1 MALSTN
7 SYEEQER
14 SSSWFAH
21 GKVISML
28 FFVFTDLALN
38 STLDYDTYNNNL
50 TKNIILG
57 LFGLQVIIE
66 ISIFLVLFLATA
78 DTFLFRVG
86 LLGVLMRTFR
96 LVLIIHPIYFV
107 LTLVTG
113 AYRVRILNNEHLMS
127 ELWESGQFI
136 SLSYLQKLEYYS
148 TVAVPYYV
156 LNIRA
161 AFKLEDPIF
170 FNKNAWIALVNQ
182 YYNYFDVSSSATAI
196 PVILGSALRSR
207 IQRPSR
213 NPTSQPSY

>member
-1 MALSTN
+1 MVESTN

-57 LFGLQVIIE
+57 AAYKCILYVFFAWKYYLVSLVHFYSLFVGLFGLQVIIE

-96 LVLIIHPIYFV
+96 LVLVCLMVSWI
-107 LTLVTG
+107 LTQL
-113 AYRVRILNNEHLMS
+113 
-127 ELWESGQFI
+127 I
-136 SLSYLQKLEYYS
+136 SYY
-148 TVAVPYYV
+148 
-156 LNIRA
+156 
-161 AFKLEDPIF
+161 IF
-170 FNKNAWIALVNQ
+170 E
-182 YYNYFDVSSSATAI
+182 
-196 PVILGSALRSR
+196 
-207 IQRPSR
+207 
-213 NPTSQPSY
+213 